1 MLKKVLP
8 NLTSPQRI
16 AYVENRF
23 IGESG
28 RLIADIIEISDVL
41 NRERFLV
48 TMDIEKTF
56 DSLDHTFVISVF
68 KKIGFAKF

>member
-1 MLKKVLP
+1 M
-8 NLTSPQRI
+8 
-16 AYVENRF
+16 ACVENRF

-28 RLIADIIEISDVL
+28 RFIADIIEISDVL

-56 DSLDHTFVISVF
+56 HSLDYTFVISVF
-68 KKIGFAKF
+68 KKFGFAKF

>member
-1 MLKKVLP
+1 M
-8 NLTSPQRI
+8 
-16 AYVENRF
+16 ACVENRF

-48 TMDIEKTF
+48 TVDIEKTF
-56 DSLDHTFVISVF
+56 HSLDYTFVISVF
-68 KKIGFAKF
+68 KKFGFAKF

>member
-1 MLKKVLP
+1 M
-8 NLTSPQRI
+8 
-16 AYVENRF
+16 ACVENRF

-56 DSLDHTFVISVF
+56 HSLDYTFVISVF
-68 KKIGFAKF
+68 KKFGFAKF